1 MARTIKE
8 IHDGLL
14 AKVAADAVLNTELT
28 STSDFAIYRL
38 FLYIVAFASWMVEN
52 LHDIFKAD
60 VNETIAAMKPHSLRW
75 YAEKAKAFQYGYNL
89 VDETDYYDNT
99 GLTVAQI
106 LQSKIVAYAA
116 VVEQVRGLRIKVA
129 KLVGGVL
136 VPLDANEL
144 IAFVAY
150 MNAIKDAGVKLNI
163 TTAVAD
169 KLRLQLVIEINPLVL
184 KLDGSRNDGTDAAPV
199 KAAQD
204 NHLLNLPFNGLY
216 SVQKNID
223 AIQKVEGVKDL
234 QLIAVQTKYG
244 NLNFT
249 SVNISVVPDA
259 GYLRIDAADLIITYI
274 NN

>member
-14 AKVAADAVLNTELT
+14 AKVANDAVLSNELN

-38 FLYIVAFASWMVEN
+38 FLYIVAFGSWVVEN
-52 LHDIFKAD
+52 LHDVFKAD

-75 YAEKAKAFQYGYNL
+75 YAEKAKQFQYGYNL
-89 VDETDYYDNT
+89 VPETDYYDNT
-99 GLTVAQI
+99 GLTAAQI
-106 LQSKIVAYAA
+106 KESKIVAYAA
-116 VVEQVRGLRIKVA
+116 VVEQARGLRIKVA
-129 KLVGGVL
+129 KLVGGIL

-144 IAFVAY
+144 VAFIAY

-169 KLRLQLVIEINPLVL
+169 RLRIELIVRINPLVL
-184 KLDGSRNDGTDAAPV
+184 KMDGSRNDGTDPAPV
-199 KAAQD
+199 KSAQD
-204 NHLLNLPFNGLY
+204 NFLLNLPFNGVY

-223 AIQKVEGVKDL
+223 AIQKVDGVEDL
-234 QLIAVQTKYG
+234 QLVGVQTKYG

-259 GYLRIDAADLIITYI
+259 GYLRNDAADFIVTYTTT
-274 NN
+274 